1 MTLSHN
7 RFTFRSRLLIILLT
21 ALVLSPLSASA
32 TVVIPVAEDDLAQQA
47 TAIVVGQVQGIESY
61 WDENT
66 QHVFTHIT
74 VAPQEILKG
83 EIGDGDFTVKQLGG
97 TVGHLRSWLEGSP
110 EFIVGEKVLLF
121 LDTNPDGSAGVA
133 HLYQGKFSLFTDHE
147 MGKEFAYRED
157 TPDGVHLLSE
167 TKTARAQTASTTNGL
182 YEMTAL
188 KAQIRSAL
196 TRVSPREQRAAVAPF
211 PLLQVPSGSLSE
223 SQEGFV
229 LIGFPPIRWFEP
241 DSGLP
246 VVISL
251 NPSTNTFPGGEDQV
265 TAGLQAWN
273 TVNQSTF
280 RFQKGVITDAKGFT
294 ADGVNAISFN
304 DPLSQLPDPAGC
316 GGILAAVL
324 HTIVS
329 DESRTLHQQTFVR
342 ILESDLVFANGWE
355 NCVAFKTPANVEEV
369 ATHELGHVLGLGH
382 SLNPEATMSPFAHFD
397 GRGSVLHPD
406 DESGVAFLYPDA
418 SFPPCT
424 YKASPAKRSVS
435 GLAGTGSIKVSTRT
449 GCGWLA
455 VSTVPWII
463 ITEGGNGSGT
473 SKVTYRVIANTARTA
488 RRGSLL
494 IAGKTVKIKQ
504 KGVKQPKT
512 RVPPFS
518 PG

>member
-1 MTLSHN
+1 
-7 RFTFRSRLLIILLT
+7 
-21 ALVLSPLSASA
+21 
-32 TVVIPVAEDDLAQQA
+32 
-47 TAIVVGQVQGIESY
+47 
-61 WDENT
+61 
-66 QHVFTHIT
+66 VFTHIT

-110 EFIVGEKVLLF
+110 GFLVGEKVLLF
-121 LDTNPDGSAGVA
+121 LDTNQDGSAGVA

-157 TPDGVHLLSE
+157 TPDGVHLRSE
-167 TKTARAQTASTTNGL
+167 TKTARAQTEATANNQFH
-182 YEMTAL
+182 EVTAL
-188 KAQIRSAL
+188 KAQIHAAL

-211 PLLQVPSGSLSE
+211 PLLQIPPGSLSE

-251 NPSTNTFPGGEDQV
+251 NPSDNTFPGGEDQV

-280 RFQKGVITDAKGFT
+280 RYQKGVITEAEGFT

-304 DPLSQLPDPAGC
+304 DPLSQLPDPVNC

-329 DESRTLHQQTFVR
+329 DESRTLHQQTFNR

-355 NCVAFKTPANVEEV
+355 NCVAFKNPANVEEV
-369 ATHELGHVLGLGH
+369 ATHEIGHVLGLGH
-382 SLNPEATMSPFAHFD
+382 SHNPEATMSPFAHFD

-424 YKASPAKRSVS
+424 YKVSPAKRSVS
-435 GLAGTGSIKVSTRT
+435 GLAGTGSIGVSTRP
-449 GCGWLA
+449 GCGWTA

-463 ITEGGNGSGT
+463 ITEGTSGSGKDEVVYT
-473 SKVTYRVIANTARTA
+473 VIANTARTA

>member
-1 MTLSHN
+1 MTLSYN
-7 RFTFRSRLLIILLT
+7 RFTFRSRLLILLLT
-21 ALVLSPLSASA
+21 ALVLFPLSASA

-47 TAIVVGQVQGIESY
+47 TAIVIGQVKGIESY
-61 WDENT
+61 WDAGE
-66 QHVFTHIT
+66 QRVFTYIT
-74 VAPQEILKG
+74 VTPQETLKG

-110 EFIVGEKVLLF
+110 GFLVGEKVLLF
-121 LDTNPDGSAGVA
+121 LDTNQDGSAGVA

-157 TPDGVHLLSE
+157 TPDGVHLRSE
-167 TKTARAQTASTTNGL
+167 TKTARAQTEATASNQFH
-182 YEMTAL
+182 EVTAL
-188 KAQIRSAL
+188 KAQIRAAL

-211 PLLQVPSGSLSE
+211 PLLQIPPGSLSE
-223 SQEGFV
+223 SKEGFV

-251 NPSTNTFPGGEDQV
+251 NPSNNTFPGGEDQV

-304 DPLSQLPDPAGC
+304 DPLSQLPDPVNC

-329 DESRTLHQQTFVR
+329 DESRTLHQQTFNR

-355 NCVAFKTPANVEEV
+355 NCVAFKNPANVEEV
-369 ATHELGHVLGLGH
+369 ATHE
-382 SLNPEATMSPFAHFD
+382 
-397 GRGSVLHPD
+397 
-406 DESGVAFLYPDA
+406 
-418 SFPPCT
+418 
-424 YKASPAKRSVS
+424 
-435 GLAGTGSIKVSTRT
+435 TGSCTRAWT
-449 GCGWLA
+449 
-455 VSTVPWII
+455 
-463 ITEGGNGSGT
+463 
-473 SKVTYRVIANTARTA
+473 
-488 RRGSLL
+488 
-494 IAGKTVKIKQ
+494 
-504 KGVKQPKT
+504 QPQ
-512 RVPPFS
+512 S
-518 PG
+518 